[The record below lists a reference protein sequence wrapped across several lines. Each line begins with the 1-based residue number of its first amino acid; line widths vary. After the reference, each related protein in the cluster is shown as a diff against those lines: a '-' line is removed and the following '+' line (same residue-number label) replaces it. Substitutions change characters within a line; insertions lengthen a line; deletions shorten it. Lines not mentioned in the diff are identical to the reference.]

1 MLKSRSYDY
10 SDTYI
15 IVKGTIAIA
24 RAEGAGNSAP
34 RKATKQSH
42 EGNKCTVQFTD
53 CIREINNI
61 QVDNAKYLDLAILMF
76 NLM

>member
-15 IVKGTIAIA
+15 IAKGTIAIA

-42 EGNKCTVQFTD
+42 EGNKCTV
-53 CIREINNI
+53 
-61 QVDNAKYLDLAILMF
+61 
-76 NLM
+76 